1 MSKYDQEY
9 QAHFT
14 GLRGYRLFA
23 YGGFYAKNVV
33 YNPIRTEYLVAPTS
47 FIGLR
52 EQSWLR
58 DLRKYAGPFGMKFF
72 HVREVYQRYTLQELA
87 NHPAVVIFPY
97 ASMTYSLVDLYIS
110 KIPIFVPSIEILA
123 KYKTV
128 ADRNVKFGA
137 YCGPE
142 NVDINP
148 HESTIHEY
156 TPNSD
161 DYLPLKYWLKYS
173 DYYQWPFVTVFRSW
187 QDLVEKL
194 QQFNLTRI
202 SENMKWFNG
211 LRETDLLEN
220 WCQIIKRLNKTQIP
234 SSYNE
239 SLKYFNMEDFQV

>member
-1 MSKYDQEY
+1 MSKYDEEY

-33 YNPIRTEYLVAPTS
+33 YNPIRTEYIVGPTNY
-47 FIGLR
+47 IGKR
-52 EQSWLR
+52 EKTWIK
-58 DLRKYAGPFGMKFF
+58 DLDNYARQFGMKFRY
-72 HVREVYQRYTLQELA
+72 VRKVYRHYKLQDLA

-97 ASMTYSLVDLYIS
+97 ASMTYSLVDLYIA
-110 KIPIFVPSIEILA
+110 KIPMFVPSIEVLA

-128 ADRNVKFGA
+128 NDRNIKHPP

-142 NVDINP
+142 NVDIDP
-148 HESTIHEY
+148 HESTIHDY

-173 DYYQWPFVTVFRSW
+173 DYFQSPFVTVFDSW
-187 QDLVEKL
+187 QDLIEKL
-194 QQFNLTRI
+194 QRLNLTRI

-211 LRETDLLEN
+211 VRETDLLNN

-239 SLKYFNMEDFQV
+239 SLKYFNIEDFQV